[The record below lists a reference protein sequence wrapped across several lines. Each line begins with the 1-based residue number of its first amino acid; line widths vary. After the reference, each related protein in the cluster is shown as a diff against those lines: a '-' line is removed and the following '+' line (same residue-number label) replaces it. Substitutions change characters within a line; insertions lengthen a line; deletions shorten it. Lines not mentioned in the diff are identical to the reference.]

1 MGVQTKYECRVGYNY
16 TGSAAVIYQSIMNLL
31 QFERNL
37 SDVKE
42 RLERISGQDQTEL
55 IESLRQCG
63 PNKNRIE
70 ELLWSRYQTGGPT
83 HEEQE
88 EMIEMMIGLV
98 VNNLMYLM

>member
-1 MGVQTKYECRVGYNY
+1 MFNNC

-31 QFERNL
+31 QFDRNL

-63 PNKNRIE
+63 PNKNSIE
-70 ELLWSRYQTGGPT
+70 EILWLRYQTGDSTPVK
-83 HEEQE
+83 
-88 EMIEMMIGLV
+88 EMIEMMIGLI

>member
-63 PNKNRIE
+63 PNKHRIE
-70 ELLWSRYQTGGPT
+70 EILWLRYQPGGSTPVK
-83 HEEQE
+83 E
-88 EMIEMMIGLV
+88 EMIEMMIGLI
-98 VNNLMYLM
+98 VNNLMYLI